1 MQPRIKGIKLAVL
14 GGDAR
19 GVYTALELAACGA
32 SVQAFG
38 LPLPG
43 TVNSIRLCS
52 KPAEAVVGV
61 NAIVIPLP
69 GLDENGFLHTATGEC
84 PLLTEEDLR
93 AAPPFSPLFVGFA
106 RRPLKHIAANTGLTL
121 VELVNLDDF
130 AILNSIPSAEGA
142 IQLAMERLPITIHG
156 SQTFVLGFGRTGATL
171 ARMLAAIGAH
181 TTVVA
186 RNPAA
191 RARCLEMGFRTLSF
205 ENLPQCIGEADVIFN
220 TVPALVLPQN
230 LLRLV
235 KPDALIIDL
244 ASAPGGVDFEAAHHL
259 GIEAFLAPSLP
270 GKVAPKTAGQIFA
283 RIVVRLL
290 EENLA
295 LGSAQSQGVP
305 TDAAKRR

>member
-1 MQPRIKGIKLAVL
+1 
-14 GGDAR
+14 
-19 GVYTALELAACGA
+19 
-32 SVQAFG
+32 VQAFG

-43 TVNSIRLCS
+43 TVNSVRLCS

-205 ENLPQCIGEADVIFN
+205 EDLPQYIGEADVIFN
-220 TVPALVLPQN
+220 TVPALVLPQT

-290 EENLA
+290 EQNLA